1 MATPSSSAVKP
12 EPGRGIRSP
21 ARDAFES
28 YGISGRVRC
37 KLCFQEWLKK
47 NIEHA
52 VAHGEDLET
61 ATKKFRALQEPPRV
75 DVPNFHYA
83 SSAPIHAHVLEK
95 HSELIDCKQS
105 VKSDQRKLFF
115 PPPALVKGHTD
126 KEVKAA
132 LVHCMNPTVPIR
144 LVSDPWHVQAYGQ
157 VVHRNKLPD
166 TIRGIAKSL
175 LASIQG
181 PLRGCEITLALDG
194 YTSWRHLKA
203 YNFVLLHGNRAIF
216 CTVALSHP
224 G

>member
-115 PPPALVKGHTD
+115 PSPPLVKGHTD

-132 LVHCMNPTVPIR
+132 LVHCMNPTVPFASFR
-144 LVSDPWHVQAYGQ
+144 TLGMFRRTVRSFTETSCLTPSGESRKASSPASKVLSG
-157 VVHRNKLPD
+157 
-166 TIRGIAKSL
+166 GAKSL
-175 LASIQG
+175 W
-181 PLRGCEITLALDG
+181 P
-194 YTSWRHLKA
+194 
-203 YNFVLLHGNRAIF
+203 
-216 CTVALSHP
+216 
-224 G
+224 